1 MQPEVQ
7 VDTFDARGGLFGRGF
22 GLINMN
28 LNKKYR
34 SSPVPHEESPVPH
47 EESPVP
53 HEESPVPHEEGS
65 CLSLPT
71 PTYSMPLPRQQLCVG
86 MAKVIELPST
96 DTSSTDTVSRN
107 GTGTQS
113 QNGVDGKSQ
122 NGVGEGTILHGT
134 GLDGLITEVTVV
146 KEVYCKAID
155 AISDGTFPP
164 TMTSAFPPTMTSAF
178 PPTMTSGPCTTAPL
192 SRDDVG
198 DGKVVDIAVHGHI
211 YTINSSLLN
220 RTDIYTGS
228 SENSVTNRAA
238 NRTANLIGSHPVPPV
253 SHSAPPGAPQPPV
266 PAGAFSEL
274 GIRPTETIALRVPEL
289 DLLLTVDEDD
299 EEALLGLVF
308 APGEMTAFSGR
319 SNC

>member
-34 SSPVPHEESPVPH
+34 S
-47 EESPVP
+47 SPVP

-155 AISDGTFPP
+155 AISDGT
-164 TMTSAFPPTMTSAF
+164 FPPTMTSAF